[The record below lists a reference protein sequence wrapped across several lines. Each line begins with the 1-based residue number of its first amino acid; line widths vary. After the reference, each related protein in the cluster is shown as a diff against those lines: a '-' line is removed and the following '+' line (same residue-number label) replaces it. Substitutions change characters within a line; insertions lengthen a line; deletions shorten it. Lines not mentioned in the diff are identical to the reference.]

1 MMTQAPKR
9 KLWLEA
15 EAAKAVALGSKWL
28 RTRQAAAY
36 LNIGYRTLEK
46 LRSSGGGPPYRKVTG
61 TVLYRMDELDQWVDS
76 RTYTSTSDEMSKE
89 ASRDTS
95 S

>member
-1 MMTQAPKR
+1 MSNAPKR
-9 KLWLEA
+9 KLWFDA

-46 LRSSGGGPPYRKVTG
+46 LRSVGGGPPYRKVTG

-76 RTYTSTSDEMSKE
+76 KTYTSTSDETSKE
-89 ASRDTS
+89 VSHGGSR
-95 S
+95 